1 MDNQEPIVKEGSEYR
16 IICNGRT
23 IFEGIAESDS
33 EAEERLESYA
43 LQISAR
49 NNSTTTIKL
58 RIIKL

>member
-1 MDNQEPIVKEGSEYR
+1 MNTEAIIREGEEYR

-23 IFEGIAESDS
+23 IFEGIAEDDK

-43 LQISAR
+43 LQISTR
-49 NNSTTTIKL
+49 NNSLTTIKL

>member
-1 MDNQEPIVKEGSEYR
+1 MEQTNIVEGNEYR
-16 IICNGRT
+16 ITCNGRT